1 MAERIEFTVYP
12 YQQKEIDEVL
22 DAFQVPYV
30 MTNTRSSNSSTIF
43 YIVTLPDGLSGS
55 VIEALE
61 PKLNTKDKL
70 NNIAH
75 YKTESIVSDYL
86 RRYEEFLAEEQE
98 ISKDAIKK
106 SEEKNSSISNSG
118 EDIGDHDGYLFSQL
132 RNSIAMQSIKSKFK
146 VKANRPIVEELI
158 SKTDT
163 YASRRNDIHIMVLIA
178 TVVALV
184 GLISNS
190 VAVIIGAML
199 ISPIMGPF
207 SSIALNSALGRRK
220 EIKGALVF
228 SAKLVSSSILLAA
241 AITLALYVVIPIE
254 ITPEIQSRTEEHPV
268 GIVVAV
274 LLGIAGGLAMITAI
288 PEIIVGVAIAAALI
302 PPAAV
307 TGIGIGIGSFDVAFS
322 AFLILTSNIIGLVI
336 GFMII
341 FLVKRIAPRM
351 YPEKKKAEKVVK
363 VNISILIGLA
373 TVLAAMEF
381 IFK

>member
-1 MAERIEFTVYP
+1 ERIEVTVYP
-12 YQQKEIDEVL
+12 HQQKEIDEVL
-22 DAFQVPYV
+22 DTFKVPYV

-75 YKTESIVSDYL
+75 YKAESIVSDYL

-98 ISKDAIKK
+98 ISRDAIKK
-106 SEEKNSSISNSG
+106 SEEKNGSASNSG
-118 EDIGDHDGYLFSQL
+118 EDIGGDHDGYLFSQL
-132 RNSIAMQSIKSKFK
+132 RNSMAMQSIKSKFK
-146 VKANRPIVEELI
+146 VKANRPIVEDLI
-158 SKTDT
+158 SKTDA

-178 TVVALV
+178 TVAALV

-199 ISPIMGPF
+199 ISPLMGPF

-220 EIKGALVF
+220 EIKGTLVF

-241 AITLALYVVIPIE
+241 AITLALHIVIPIE

-274 LLGIAGGLAMITAI
+274 LLGVAGGLAMITAI

-322 AFLILTSNIIGLVI
+322 AFLIFTSNTIGLVI

-351 YPEKKKAEKVVK
+351 YPEKKKAGRVVK

-373 TVLAAMEF
+373 AVLAAMEL